1 MRRTRRV
8 FLWGGLI
15 CLLSLGWWAFGPAW
29 SRTANDKQ
37 QAPPAFERP
46 PAPVSVVAAV
56 TRDVPIYLDEIGKFV
71 AREVVTI

>member
-1 MRRTRRV
+1 MRRARGV
-8 FLWGGLI
+8 FLLGGLI
-15 CLLSLGWWAFGPAW
+15 CLLSVGWWAFGPAW
-29 SRTANDKQ
+29 SRIDSNKQ